1 MAGTTGPT
9 YFLLKGTKCKK
20 NFNNDYLVRY
30 RYPGSAIIMT
40 ENAYMTDKHGYISS
54 LYIKENP
61 MWHVCELLDGFKLH
75 ENVHEAHELRA
86 NALIISLKEESNS
99 SHVNQGYDQLVAKTD
114 KTNAAESHY
123 DQRKAKKFS
132 TGKTNITQYDL
143 LITAMHIVRATS
155 EETWVHSFQRVNL
168 YPFTRLEFPEFCRK
182 IASHLWA
189 GDTFK
194 NDNVDTTAEEKIALL
209 PTFWHGMTPA
219 ERKVVMTVC
228 ETHAYQYS
236 VACITT
242 LHVDRRCSPKLPPRI
257 FGIEREHTSQGWRGE
272 VQRIHSENGKFWQRL
287 ILAR

>member
-1 MAGTTGPT
+1 
-9 YFLLKGTKCKK
+9 
-20 NFNNDYLVRY
+20 
-30 RYPGSAIIMT
+30 MT

-99 SHVNQGYDQLVAKTD
+99 SHVNQGNDQLVAKTD

-194 NDNVDTTAEEKIALL
+194 NDNVDTTAEEKFALL
-209 PTFWHGMTPA
+209 PTFM
-219 ERKVVMTVC
+219 E
-228 ETHAYQYS
+228 
-236 VACITT
+236 
-242 LHVDRRCSPKLPPRI
+242 
-257 FGIEREHTSQGWRGE
+257 
-272 VQRIHSENGKFWQRL
+272 
-287 ILAR
+287 